1 MTKFVDKKYRLNRI
15 IDSVPHHS
23 IYNDLSNSVGEQ
35 KELLALLKK
44 LPSNAVILN
53 IGSLSKDLRAL
64 HPGIINLDLTYYS
77 NVNLIGDAT
86 GLPIRDECMDMIILK
101 NVLEHIKSPQM
112 ALNEIERVLK
122 KGAYLYVKIPFLQ
135 PFHAVPDDYQRYT
148 KNGMKK
154 LFKNYKELEF
164 GVSVG
169 PGSMMSWLLREYLAI
184 LTSFGDQKLYRINV
198 FIWGWLT
205 FWIKY
210 SELLFRNN
218 PMSSRI
224 ASAFYGI
231 FQKPSFHFDPT
242 SCERKL

>member
-1 MTKFVDKKYRLNRI
+1 MTKFVDKIKYRLNRI

-35 KELLALLKK
+35 KELLSLLKK
-44 LPSNAVILN
+44 LPTDAVILN
-53 IGSLSKDLRAL
+53 IGSLSKDLWAL

-101 NVLEHIKSPQM
+101 NVLEHIKSPKM

-135 PFHAVPDDYQRYT
+135 PFHAMPDDYQRYT
-148 KNGMKK
+148 ENGMKK
-154 LFKNYKELEF
+154 LFKNYKELEL

-169 PGSMMSWLLREYLAI
+169 PGSMMSWL
-184 LTSFGDQKLYRINV
+184 
-198 FIWGWLT
+198 
-205 FWIKY
+205 
-210 SELLFRNN
+210 
-218 PMSSRI
+218 
-224 ASAFYGI
+224 
-231 FQKPSFHFDPT
+231 
-242 SCERKL
+242 